1 MSRARAGVRNNSKLI
16 DSERPVARVE
26 LASSAEIIGVGIWV
40 GSKAVCHKAVCHE
53 AVCNKV
59 VYKNAICKNA
69 MSGKKRGSHSGQV

>member
-40 GSKAVCHKAVCHE
+40 GSKAVCHKAVC
-53 AVCNKV
+53 NKV